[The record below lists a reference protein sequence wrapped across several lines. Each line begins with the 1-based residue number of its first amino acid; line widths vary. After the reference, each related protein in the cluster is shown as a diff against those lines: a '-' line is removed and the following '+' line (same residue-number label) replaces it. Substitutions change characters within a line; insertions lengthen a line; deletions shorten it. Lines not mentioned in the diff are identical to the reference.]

1 MFIEVLLAQIL
12 ITLSLGINIL
22 HKVKKNLSLKQSLIC
37 MFIYAIVQRYFSASR
52 RAVQNTVLYAVIG
65 LAGLSAIFIITA
77 GVYIRRMRRWVLV
90 WFQLPPRN
98 APSPNKNVLPD

>member
-1 MFIEVLLAQIL
+1 
-12 ITLSLGINIL
+12 
-22 HKVKKNLSLKQSLIC
+22 
-37 MFIYAIVQRYFSASR
+37 MFIYAIVQRYFSANR

-90 WFQLPPRN
+90 WFHLPPRN
-98 APSPNKNVLPD
+98 APSPIKNVLPDGRFSVLSILLFGRTRKEFGTREAWPKIKFL